1 MEFNK
6 GNFYYKVLDVVSD
19 FDAIEGMYN
28 NKINYHLAQIQPC
41 IRYNQS
47 VQFLDE
53 LINRNLLSTE
63 FNKEYYLE
71 LIESKILE
79 NIIRVHVGLYFD
91 KRDDNRK
98 IKSIKTL
105 KLNSTKEIDLIIQSL
120 FSYDAYLI
128 EIKINKDYRD
138 SHSKWILDDEINSLF
153 NITKRI
159 VLYRGDTTFK
169 MYNNKRVDILNVE
182 NFLKNLDKY
191 LNDKN
196 DEFIKARVF

>member
-1 MEFNK
+1 M
-6 GNFYYKVLDVVSD
+6 
-19 FDAIEGMYN
+19 
-28 NKINYHLAQIQPC
+28 
-41 IRYNQS
+41 
-47 VQFLDE
+47 
-53 LINRNLLSTE
+53 
-63 FNKEYYLE
+63 
-71 LIESKILE
+71 
-79 NIIRVHVGLYFD
+79 YFD